1 MVVNYYS
8 NAKYSY
14 LANRCFSS
22 LSFMSCVL
30 QKVHIN
36 IKYNPSMKA
45 TVCFP
50 FFTQVLSAKI
60 VEKSLLIELLKST
73 FVDQDNTDANSRK

>member
-8 NAKYSY
+8 NAKNLY
-14 LANRCFSS
+14 LANRS
-22 LSFMSCVL
+22 LVLCQRVL

-36 IKYNPSMKA
+36 IKYNLSMKA

-60 VEKSLLIELLKST
+60 VEKSLLIELLKSS
-73 FVDQDNTDANSRK
+73 FVDQDNTDASSRK